1 MEIDPCAKYDTPVS
15 CKQKLWVGHEEMSKP
30 YKFDLEVKDQRRIG
44 IVNVCDTS
52 SHSDTPMSQIWYA
65 YAEQESAQTDGQTEQ
80 TYRVIPMYPPFIAR
94 RSIQTNNFKNYAI
107 QYWLVT
113 IKFNYL
119 II

>member
-15 CKQKLWVGHEEMSKP
+15 CKQKLWVGHEKMSKP
-30 YKFDLEVKDQRRIG
+30 YKFDLEVKGQRRIG

-80 TYRVIPMYPPFIAR
+80 TDRVIPMYPPLIAR
-94 RSIQTNNFKNYAI
+94 RGYTNK
-107 QYWLVT
+107 
-113 IKFNYL
+113 
-119 II
+119 